1 MFNRLIPITAL
12 ALVMSACGSGAKT
25 PGTTPPTPGQSGLKL
40 TLSPTSA
47 TVNAGGPKSTEIALN
62 ITRDSRAT
70 GNVDCELSAADGS
83 LTPSGIIIEWL
94 PGYPGYSYIFPDK
107 VNTAAMTLEAYSGTP
122 NIGDVALRVRCDANG
137 QRSDAFFTLT
147 VK

>member
-12 ALVMSACGSGAKT
+12 ALVMSACGSGPTT
-25 PGTTPPTPGQSGLKL
+25 PGTPPPPTPGQSGLKL
-40 TLSPTSA
+40 TLTPATA
-47 TVNAGGPKSTEIALN
+47 TVKAGGPKSTEIALN

-70 GNVDCELSAADGS
+70 GNVDCELSAGNGS
-83 LTPSGIIIEWL
+83 VTPSGINVTWL
-94 PGYPGYSYIFPDK
+94 PGYPGYVIPDK
-107 VNTAAMTLEAYSGTP
+107 VNAGAMTLEAYSGTP

>member
-1 MFNRLIPITAL
+1 MFKLLIPSIAL
-12 ALVMSACGSGAKT
+12 TLAVTACGAGTKT

-40 TLSPTSA
+40 TLTPATV

-70 GNVDCELSAADGS
+70 GNVDCEMSAADGS
-83 LTPSGIIIEWL
+83 LTPSGIIVEWL

-137 QRSDAFFTLT
+137 QTSDAFFTLT

>member
-1 MFNRLIPITAL
+1 MFKRLIPIAAL
-12 ALVMSACGSGAKT
+12 ALAVTACGAGTKP
-25 PGTTPPTPGQSGLKL
+25 PGTTPPAPGQSGLKL
-40 TLSPTSA
+40 TLSPTTA

-70 GNVDCELSAADGS
+70 GNVDCELSSGS
-83 LTPSGIIIEWL
+83 GSVTPSGINVEWL
-94 PGYPGYSYIFPDK
+94 PGYPGYVIPDK
-107 VNTAAMTLEAYSGTP
+107 VNTGAMTLDASSGTP
-122 NIGDVALRVRCDANG
+122 SIGDVALRVRCDANG

>member
-1 MFNRLIPITAL
+1 MFNRLIPIAAL
-12 ALVMSACGSGAKT
+12 ALFMTACGSGAKP

-40 TLSPTSA
+40 TTSPTTV

-70 GNVDCELSAADGS
+70 GNVDCALSLADGS
-83 LTPSGIIIEWL
+83 LTPPGIIVEWL

-107 VNTAAMTLEAYSGTP
+107 VNTAAMTLEAYSSTP
-122 NIGDVALRVRCDANG
+122 SIGDVALRVRCDANG